1 MNRPAGGKLHCVF
14 GLSERVTKNARYFFI
29 KINFFDY
36 YLQYFTKPDP
46 LWYGTLQKPAG
57 YPALRAGIRDTDQ
70 H

>member
-1 MNRPAGGKLHCVF
+1 VCLDYQKELQKMQDIFSSK
-14 GLSERVTKNARYFFI
+14 SI
-29 KINFFDY
+29 FFDY